1 MRFVS
6 AQYGHAYD
14 SLAAAPQAAAAD
26 SAQEGA
32 LLLRRQV
39 LQPQLIALGQTQQR
53 RV

>member
-6 AQYGHAYD
+6 ANYGQACV
-14 SLAAAPQAAAAD
+14 LAAAPQAAAAD

-39 LQPQLIALGQTQQR
+39 LQPQLVSLSQTQQR